1 MAEGKLLMDPLYVL
15 IHSPL
20 VGPLT
25 WAPVADEL
33 GRRGIETLVPVPG
46 DAENMGVPY
55 WQQHV
60 DAVARGLERV
70 PMERPLVLVG
80 HSGAGLLLPAVRQ
93 VTARAVAGTCSWTP
107 VSPDGASRLEFMEAE
122 SPEWAQQ
129 LRQLLVSGG
138 RFPSWIDED
147 LRELIP
153 DARLHP
159 GLLAELRPR
168 PLAFFAEPIPVFDGW
183 PDAPCGYLPLSQAYD
198 VPAAQARKAGWAYRK
213 LDAGHFHMLVDPA
226 AVANILIALVGVC
239 VV

>member
-1 MAEGKLLMDPLYVL
+1 
-15 IHSPL
+15 
-20 VGPLT
+20 
-25 WAPVADEL
+25 
-33 GRRGIETLVPVPG
+33 
-46 DAENMGVPY
+46 
-55 WQQHV
+55 
-60 DAVARGLERV
+60 
-70 PMERPLVLVG
+70 MERPLVLVG
-80 HSGAGLLLPAVRQ
+80 HSGAGLLLPAVQQ
-93 VTARAVAGTCSWTP
+93 VTARAVAGYMFVDAGIP
-107 VSPDGASRLEFMEAE
+107 RDGASRLEFMDAE

-153 DARLHP
+153 DARLHQ

-183 PDAPCGYLPLSQAYD
+183 PDAPCGYLQLSQAYD

-226 AVANILIALVGVC
+226 AVANILIELVGMRDK
-239 VV
+239 

>member
-1 MAEGKLLMDPLYVL
+1 M
-15 IHSPL
+15 
-20 VGPLT
+20 
-25 WAPVADEL
+25 PV
-33 GRRGIETLVPVPG
+33 VG
-46 DAENMGVPY
+46 DAEGTGVPD

-80 HSGAGLLLPAVRQ
+80 HSGAGLLLPAVQQ
-93 VTARAVAGTCSWTP
+93 VTARAVAGYMFVDAGIP
-107 VSPDGASRLEFMEAE
+107 RDGASRLDFMEAE

-153 DARLHP
+153 DARLRP

-183 PDAPCGYLPLSQAYD
+183 PDAPCGYLQLSQAYD

-226 AVANILIALVGVC
+226 AVANILIELVGMRDK
-239 VV
+239 